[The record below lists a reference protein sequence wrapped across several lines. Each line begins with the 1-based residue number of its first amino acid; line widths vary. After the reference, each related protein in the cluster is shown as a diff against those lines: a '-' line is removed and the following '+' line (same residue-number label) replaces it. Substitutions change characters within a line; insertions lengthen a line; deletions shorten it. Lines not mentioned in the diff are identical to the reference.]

1 MALSPDPVTVNHHRA
16 GKPLTGI
23 ALKVGATF
31 VFTIMAVLGRKLGA
45 AVPVVEVV
53 FFRCAFAFVPLLSWM
68 VIRGIGIST
77 LKTNQP
83 WSHARRAMTGV
94 CAMFSYFG
102 ALVYMPVADLT
113 AISFASPLIVVIL
126 AATVLGEVVRFYR
139 WSAVGAGFVGVMIM
153 VSPHLTGDF
162 GHGSSIGVGL
172 ALANAVFVAFTMIFI
187 RMMSASE
194 PALTIAFYFQL
205 ASACVSGLIMSFMWV
220 TPTSE
225 QLVLLVSLGVLGG
238 IGQLLMTNSY
248 RFADA
253 STLANFDYA
262 AMVWAILF
270 GWLVFSELPPVEVF
284 AGALVVIGSGLFIAW
299 REQKLGLARAA
310 AADNDGS

>member
-1 MALSPDPVTVNHHRA
+1 MALNSEPASASPHRA
-16 GKPLTGI
+16 ARPLTGI

-31 VFTIMAVLGRKLGA
+31 VFTIMAVLARKIGS

-53 FFRCAFAFVPLLSWM
+53 FFRCAFAFIPLLSWM
-68 VIRGIGIST
+68 VIRGIGVST

-83 WSHARRAMTGV
+83 WSHARRALTGV

-102 ALVYMPVADLT
+102 ALVYLPVADLT
-113 AISFASPLIVVIL
+113 AIGFASPLIVVIL

-139 WSAVGAGFVGVMIM
+139 WSAVGAGFIGVMIM

-205 ASACVSGLIMSFMWV
+205 ASACVSGIIMSFLWV
-220 TPTSE
+220 TPTLE
-225 QLVLLVSLGVLGG
+225 QLVLLVSLGILGG

-262 AMVWAILF
+262 AMVWAIFF

-284 AGALVVIGSGLFIAW
+284 AGAVVVIGSGLFIAW

-310 AADNDGS
+310 ADTDGS

>member
-1 MALSPDPVTVNHHRA
+1 MALSQDPSAPTHHRVARPLA
-16 GKPLTGI
+16 GIT
-23 ALKVGATF
+23 LKVGATF
-31 VFTIMAVLGRKLGA
+31 VFTIMAVLARKLGGA
-45 AVPVVEVV
+45 IPVVEVV
-53 FFRCAFAFVPLLSWM
+53 FFRCAFAFIPLLSWM

-102 ALVYMPVADLT
+102 ALTFLPVADLT
-113 AISFASPLIVVIL
+113 AIGFASPLIVVIL
-126 AATVLGEVVRFYR
+126 AATVLGEVVRLYR
-139 WSAVGAGFVGVMIM
+139 WSAVAAGFIGVMIM
-153 VSPHLTGDF
+153 VSPHVSGDF

-205 ASACVSGLIMSFMWV
+205 ASACVSGLITIFMWV
-220 TPTSE
+220 TPSAE

-284 AGALVVIGSGLFIAW
+284 VGAVVVIGSGLFIAW

-310 AADNDGS
+310 ADTDGS

>member
-1 MALSPDPVTVNHHRA
+1 
-16 GKPLTGI
+16 
-23 ALKVGATF
+23 
-31 VFTIMAVLGRKLGA
+31 
-45 AVPVVEVV
+45 
-53 FFRCAFAFVPLLSWM
+53 M
-68 VIRGIGIST
+68 VIRGIGMST

-102 ALVYMPVADLT
+102 ALTFLPVADLT
-113 AISFASPLIVVIL
+113 AIGFASPLIVVIL
-126 AATVLGEVVRFYR
+126 AATVLGEVVRLYR
-139 WSAVGAGFVGVMIM
+139 WSAVAVGFIGVMIM
-153 VSPHLTGDF
+153 VSPHISGDF
-162 GHGSSIGVGL
+162 GHGSGIGVGL

-205 ASACVSGLIMSFMWV
+205 ASACVSGLIMTFMWV
-220 TPTSE
+220 TPDVG

-270 GWLVFSELPPVEVF
+270 GWLVFSELPPAEVF
-284 AGALVVIGSGLFIAW
+284 VGAVVVIGSGLFIAW

-310 AADNDGS
+310 ADTDGS